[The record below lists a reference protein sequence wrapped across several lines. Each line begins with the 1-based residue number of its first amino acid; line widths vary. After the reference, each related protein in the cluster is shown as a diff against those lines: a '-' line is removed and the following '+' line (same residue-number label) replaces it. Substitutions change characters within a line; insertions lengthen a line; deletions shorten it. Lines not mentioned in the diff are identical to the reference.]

1 MWPFSH
7 KEPAEDTAP
16 NTPTPRLLSYQAA
29 NLQGIGA
36 RARQEDSFLIV
47 NALDVTEMK
56 NKGLFAVVADGM
68 GGMKDGKIASET
80 AISCLRGEFAEFDR
94 DGDIAEQLRRA
105 VVKASAQVL
114 SRLGGDGGSTVVACI
129 IFRERLYFASVGDSF
144 ILLKREGH
152 LYRLNREHTYRNQL
166 YLEAIRDG
174 SMDPEPAES
183 NPEKAA
189 LTQFL
194 GMDGMNE
201 VDYLRSPFP
210 LRENDALLICSDG
223 VGGVLTDGQMLDYL
237 GRATPTEACAAIDEE
252 IRRQGRKHQ
261 DNYTALCIYCGY

>member
-152 LYRLNREHTYRNQL
+152 LYRLNREHTYRKHNRTRQQH
-166 YLEAIRDG
+166 
-174 SMDPEPAES
+174 SH
-183 NPEKAA
+183 
-189 LTQFL
+189 
-194 GMDGMNE
+194 
-201 VDYLRSPFP
+201 
-210 LRENDALLICSDG
+210 REQSRK
-223 VGGVLTDGQMLDYL
+223 
-237 GRATPTEACAAIDEE
+237 GRADAVFGDGRDE
-252 IRRQGRKHQ
+252 
-261 DNYTALCIYCGY
+261 